1 MINRRLTNNR
11 WLVVV
16 VACAT
21 LAAGASFAE
30 ERGGKSDEAAPSG
43 RPSDSGGAANKAST
57 GGQNSGLAGN
67 RSDAGGAT
75 LRAPTTDGRAASGR
89 AAGEGGFGSRG
100 TASGGKATA
109 APGGIDLIRPDDGYS
124 SLRRAARSSPIA
136 AGQKKSPPIVST
148 VTVVPHQRSLAPALG
163 EPVRNSTGAT
173 IARTTSGPAKTDS
186 IHTVSGVPGGIGIS
200 KTHITAMAPVTG
212 INGTNM
218 GHAGAGGVG
227 GPSLLRCGLNP
238 SVFPTGFR
246 GQPESP

>member
-1 MINRRLTNNR
+1 
-11 WLVVV
+11 V

-75 LRAPTTDGRAASGR
+75 LRAPTTDGRPASGR
-89 AAGEGGFGSRG
+89 PAGEGGFGSRG

-124 SLRRAARSSPIA
+124 SLRRRAARSSPIA

-148 VTVVPHQRSLAPALG
+148 VTVVPHQRSLLPALG

-186 IHTVSGVPGGIGIS
+186 IHTVPGVPGGIGIS
-200 KTHITAMAPVTG
+200 KTHIIAMAPVTG

-227 GPSLLRCGLNP
+227 GPKKDLSGING
-238 SVFPTGFR
+238 SAFHHK
-246 GQPESP
+246 